1 MFGHPLSLESDHV
14 PLGILISSI
23 RGNVTSPSLRAR
35 MSKTKEWTSRT
46 LNMRRGSCLKM
57 WEFNYPVTQFRIPEE
72 RNAQI
77 KDGNKTSGMK
87 LRFTSSKDIFTL
99 NYI

>member
-1 MFGHPLSLESDHV
+1 
-14 PLGILISSI
+14 
-23 RGNVTSPSLRAR
+23 
-35 MSKTKEWTSRT
+35 
-46 LNMRRGSCLKM
+46 M

-77 KDGNKTSGMK
+77 KDGIKTFGTK
-87 LRFTSSKDIFTL
+87 LRFTSSKDIFSL